1 MHKFIFAIA
10 LFATMTISFNA
21 AAQNDSELPD
31 PMELAAKMADQLERD
46 LELDAVQVFK
56 IDTLFQHIYKEY
68 YAEVEKLAKAGV
80 PSTSGQYLRASDK
93 WGDYSDKVLETILT
107 EDQWAKYL
115 KTSGGKNKKA
125 REKRMEKDR
134 Y

>member
-10 LFATMTISFNA
+10 LFAAMTISFNA